1 MASNKKLKYRAGDM
15 LKAKFCSVDINKYIL
30 VLETT
35 EGADELQKAYYV
47 LDITAGEQYDTY
59 RRSIEHYYTLDK

>member
-1 MASNKKLKYRAGDM
+1 MASNKKLKFRAGDM
-15 LKAKFCSVDINKYIL
+15 LKAKFSSVDTSKYIL

-35 EGADELQKAYYV
+35 AGADELEKAYYV
-47 LDITAGEQYDTY
+47 LDIATGEQYDTY

>member
-1 MASNKKLKYRAGDM
+1 MASNKKLKFRAGDM
-15 LKAKFCSVDINKYIL
+15 LKAKFSSVDSSKYIL

-35 EGADELQKAYYV
+35 PTTDDLQLAYYV
-47 LDITAGEQYDTY
+47 LDIATGAQYETY